1 MYEETSRRFK
11 LMHDHLS
18 AETHQKY
25 MAITARMFR
34 SPSAEQRGGGRVVG
48 RSGGGGG
55 GGGGDSGRTTF
66 SEELRFIKPAA
77 GMLYSGAGTSQERAA
92 VDIEMEAR
100 RIAAHMLKN
109 SNIMGGW
116 FQALGTDNQLVAA
129 FNPDAYR
136 REVFTK
142 RSVFLLSEVLGLLF
156 VTCLFVP
163 SGGEGTYMCPGDDIS
178 GFGGVGGLIEFPTD
192 GDVLDFLWNF
202 VTEEVTGAIVNT
214 FYLWPIASLLY
225 ALYTLTNNIAKT
237 RFMHE
242 QRLLELREPR
252 KLLSAF
258 DLEDGTDLCVAVN
271 MLTAARYFI
280 QQLSMV
286 IQWRKKYLD
295 WPLWV
300 QNVIDNTCGLR
311 IPQHHR
317 LEEHWDEM
325 KSFIQ
330 QIDEA
335 LDQIRDTVD
344 RLDGKTLPETVEAN
358 EEAALDEM
366 HRSGDGGGVALDDA
380 EGEARRRRAGQ
391 RAARRGALVVSGHHT
406 NNSASSSSSSARSSS
421 NNAAEHMRIALETH
435 RRSVRR
441 HKRAQWWAWAS
452 GALKSVRRE
461 RQQQAAR
468 ASLPHEV
475 QLMILRRE
483 ALIES
488 FTGDKITVFRRT
500 FQVTCILRPFV
511 RWFKLFCFEN
521 FAGLDDPSD
530 GTSAALT
537 TMEKQKGRAMMLGF
551 VYLMFVTFFIFL
563 TAVQLHDNKT
573 ITLVLITTF
582 VSEGTSVLM
591 VHPIEALIVA
601 GFLPAMAA
609 SFYFNDVAKH
619 MAIENRKAN
628 MARRLD
634 AHKRVVDPDGP
645 FELSPEWA
653 RIEAADVFSGT
664 ERHGSTEASTKGA
677 SKVLSGARTRVAGV
691 VVGGD
696 LIKAEVTSWDLHE
709 ALQRRGVKSLRDL
722 RNRVLVSKAVLA
734 NDLKLTNEQ
743 VDIFWQAVHKPIVD
757 DQGAKKHTL
766 RMMMANLF
774 GGASKGKSTSPLGKK
789 KPSSVFPVLPSSE
802 EKEVE
807 PREEETEDKV
817 ASAVMK
823 FKQLRVRAKDG
834 VTTKIS
840 ESRTPRGVTELRSPT
855 HQDEKVAPLGET
867 KADDVENGTVESAE
881 GGSHEAGLGASD
893 GLAPEPVKEQAEHV
907 GETNQEGAAASAP
920 AVSTEAVEAPMT
932 DNNASQ
938 SCEDWLD
945 GIQNGYGALY
955 APLFTTRGAYTADEI
970 HDLDDDALRDIVRE
984 LKEKNA
990 RRAIRAAVKDHL
1002 QGGHQP
1008 MEANGNA
1015 EK

>member
-1 MYEETSRRFK
+1 MYDETSRRFK

-163 SGGEGTYMCPGDDIS
+163 SGGEGTYMCPGDDTS

-380 EGEARRRRAGQ
+380 EGKHAAAAQDKEQLGAGHWSCPVIIPTTAHRRRR
-391 RAARRGALVVSGHHT
+391 
-406 NNSASSSSSSARSSS
+406 
-421 NNAAEHMRIALETH
+421 
-435 RRSVRR
+435 RRSFLLE
-441 HKRAQWWAWAS
+441 QCC
-452 GALKSVRRE
+452 GAH
-461 RQQQAAR
+461 AHCAR
-468 ASLPHEV
+468 DAP
-475 QLMILRRE
+475 
-483 ALIES
+483 
-488 FTGDKITVFRRT
+488 
-500 FQVTCILRPFV
+500 
-511 RWFKLFCFEN
+511 
-521 FAGLDDPSD
+521 
-530 GTSAALT
+530 
-537 TMEKQKGRAMMLGF
+537 
-551 VYLMFVTFFIFL
+551 
-563 TAVQLHDNKT
+563 AV
-573 ITLVLITTF
+573 
-582 VSEGTSVLM
+582 G
-591 VHPIEALIVA
+591 
-601 GFLPAMAA
+601 
-609 SFYFNDVAKH
+609 
-619 MAIENRKAN
+619 
-628 MARRLD
+628 
-634 AHKRVVDPDGP
+634 
-645 FELSPEWA
+645 
-653 RIEAADVFSGT
+653 EAA
-664 ERHGSTEASTKGA
+664 
-677 SKVLSGARTRVAGV
+677 
-691 VVGGD
+691 
-696 LIKAEVTSWDLHE
+696 
-709 ALQRRGVKSLRDL
+709 Q
-722 RNRVLVSKAVLA
+722 
-734 NDLKLTNEQ
+734 
-743 VDIFWQAVHKPIVD
+743 
-757 DQGAKKHTL
+757 
-766 RMMMANLF
+766 
-774 GGASKGKSTSPLGKK
+774 
-789 KPSSVFPVLPSSE
+789 
-802 EKEVE
+802 
-807 PREEETEDKV
+807 
-817 ASAVMK
+817 ASAV
-823 FKQLRVRAKDG
+823 VGVGIGCAEIGEERAAAAG
-834 VTTKIS
+834 CQGLAA
-840 ESRTPRGVTELRSPT
+840 SRG
-855 HQDEKVAPLGET
+855 A
-867 KADDVENGTVESAE
+867 ADD
-881 GGSHEAGLGASD
+881 LASRSSD
-893 GLAPEPVKEQAEHV
+893 
-907 GETNQEGAAASAP
+907 
-920 AVSTEAVEAPMT
+920 
-932 DNNASQ
+932 
-938 SCEDWLD
+938 
-945 GIQNGYGALY
+945 
-955 APLFTTRGAYTADEI
+955 
-970 HDLDDDALRDIVRE
+970 
-984 LKEKNA
+984 
-990 RRAIRAAVKDHL
+990 
-1002 QGGHQP
+1002 
-1008 MEANGNA
+1008 
-1015 EK
+1015 